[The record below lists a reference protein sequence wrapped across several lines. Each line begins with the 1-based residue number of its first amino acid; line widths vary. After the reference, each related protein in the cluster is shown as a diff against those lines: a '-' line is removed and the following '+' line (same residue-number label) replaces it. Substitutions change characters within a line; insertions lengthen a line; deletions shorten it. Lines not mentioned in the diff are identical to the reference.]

1 MKRLKN
7 TFIWLVIIISV
18 CACVT
23 ANAAEAQAKKVLKVA
38 FPQTRGMCET
48 YEDGTH
54 GGIVYEWLVEIAKY
68 TGWEYEFIDD
78 SLAQSIKNMD
88 QDKYDLMGAVLKSPG
103 FGEKLYY
110 PEHLMGYSYSLLIYN
125 KNDQNIKGFDIKS
138 LEGKTI
144 GVFVKAIDKIKRLNN
159 VLEFNDVKC
168 NFKYYSTAESFE
180 SSLDNEEVD
189 LLLVSDLFNKAA
201 DYNVALRFNSEPCY
215 IVARKDDPEISAQ
228 LNEAIKNIYAV
239 NPNFGEALFQK
250 YFPVN
255 YSNTAVFSEQENKFI
270 HKNGPFKVAVVK
282 NNYPFY
288 YIKDGEPKGIVP
300 EIFALIAAQIG
311 AEFEYITAASYGQ
324 TLELVKS
331 GQADILGYYI
341 NENNAVNPSGL
352 NITKNY
358 MMLNSIIMRN
368 KYVPFPSNQNVAAV
382 ITGSYASRNIKHKSV
397 EHFDTYEKCLS
408 AVDSGE
414 ASYSRIPVVVLENL
428 YMSDYYTNIIPVTES
443 PEIYLSLGVSSS
455 DMQLYSILNKSL
467 VNLTNEQTA
476 QILSNNTLMSA
487 KKEMSFKALVYSN
500 PVIFSLII
508 IGFILLVV
516 TIIFM
521 YFWFK
526 MKNQVIYFKM
536 KKVENIS
543 KVRSEFLSRMS
554 HEIRTPLNAIIGL
567 ANLMRLSGEGDPVTQ
582 KNISKIDSSAKFLL
596 SIVNDIL
603 DMSKI
608 ESGKI
613 QIESR
618 PFSMDNLLRQLRN
631 IFLVMAEE
639 RKINL
644 QFKCYF
650 THKNFVGD
658 ELRLKQILINLLSN
672 AHKFTEKNG
681 GITVTVL
688 ESAAEGGASE
698 LRFSVCDTGIGIPET
713 DLERIFG
720 SFEQVFRKS
729 RSNQQGTGLGL
740 AISRNLVELMGGIL
754 SVRSEVGKGSEFFF
768 TIKLPVYEKQ
778 VDEILENNDEV
789 RMHSYLANKNIL
801 LAEDNDLNAE
811 IAVTMLEMQGVHVE
825 RVINGQQAVD
835 RFQETLPG
843 TYDLILMDLQM
854 PVKGGLEAAAEI
866 RALGRDDAQEI
877 PVIAMTANTMQ
888 EDREKALAAGMNGFI
903 PKPFDV
909 EQLYK
914 SIEKFLH

>member
-1 MKRLKN
+1 M
-7 TFIWLVIIISV
+7 
-18 CACVT
+18 
-23 ANAAEAQAKKVLKVA
+23 
-38 FPQTRGMCET
+38 
-48 YEDGTH
+48 
-54 GGIVYEWLVEIAKY
+54 
-68 TGWEYEFIDD
+68 
-78 SLAQSIKNMD
+78 
-88 QDKYDLMGAVLKSPG
+88 
-103 FGEKLYY
+103 
-110 PEHLMGYSYSLLIYN
+110 
-125 KNDQNIKGFDIKS
+125 
-138 LEGKTI
+138 
-144 GVFVKAIDKIKRLNN
+144 
-159 VLEFNDVKC
+159 
-168 NFKYYSTAESFE
+168 
-180 SSLDNEEVD
+180 
-189 LLLVSDLFNKAA
+189 
-201 DYNVALRFNSEPCY
+201 
-215 IVARKDDPEISAQ
+215 
-228 LNEAIKNIYAV
+228 
-239 NPNFGEALFQK
+239 
-250 YFPVN
+250 
-255 YSNTAVFSEQENKFI
+255 
-270 HKNGPFKVAVVK
+270 
-282 NNYPFY
+282 
-288 YIKDGEPKGIVP
+288 
-300 EIFALIAAQIG
+300 
-311 AEFEYITAASYGQ
+311 
-324 TLELVKS
+324 
-331 GQADILGYYI
+331 
-341 NENNAVNPSGL
+341 
-352 NITKNY
+352 
-358 MMLNSIIMRN
+358 
-368 KYVPFPSNQNVAAV
+368 
-382 ITGSYASRNIKHKSV
+382 
-397 EHFDTYEKCLS
+397 
-408 AVDSGE
+408 
-414 ASYSRIPVVVLENL
+414 
-428 YMSDYYTNIIPVTES
+428 
-443 PEIYLSLGVSSS
+443 
-455 DMQLYSILNKSL
+455 NKSL

-476 QILSNNTLMSA
+476 QVLSNNTLMSG

-516 TIIFM
+516 TIVFM

-618 PFSMDNLLRQLRN
+618 PFSMDNLLRQLSN

-639 RKINL
+639 RKIKL
-644 QFKCYF
+644 QFKCCF
-650 THKNFVGD
+650 THKNFVGY
-658 ELRLKQILINLLSN
+658 ELRLKQVLINLLSN
-672 AHKFTEKNG
+672 AHKFTENNG
-681 GITVTVL
+681 EITVTVL
-688 ESAAEGGASE
+688 ESADEEGVSE

-754 SVRSEVGKGSEFFF
+754 SVRSEVEKGSEFFF

-778 VDEILENNDEV
+778 FDEILENNNEV
-789 RMHSYLANKNIL
+789 RIHSYLAGKNIL

-825 RVINGQQAVD
+825 RVVNGQQAVD

-866 RALGRDDAQEI
+866 RSLSRDDAQEI
-877 PVIAMTANTMQ
+877 PVIAMTANTLQ
-888 EDREKALAAGMNGFI
+888 EDREKALAAGMNAFI